1 MTALDEA
8 SLGEMT
14 EPAAA
19 AAARGPAEQAV
30 VLVVAWGR
38 LYIDRLAQ
46 HAFASLLAP
55 GNLPHVAA
63 RMPVT
68 LQIMTRAED
77 AAYFE
82 AQPQVQRLRAFASV
96 VVVPIDDLIVPGLYT
111 VTLTL
116 AYARGI
122 ARHGEAMTRTV
133 FLSLNADFVLSDGSL
148 AHVLARIEAGAASVM
163 AASFKAVAEEVIP
176 RVDALAPADGAPLAL
191 TGRQLAAIGLA
202 SPHLTTVGKTLTQSR
217 CWSRAANHVFWQE
230 DDTACVGRFLQIFFL
245 GMRPTRVVTKVHGYC
260 DYSFPELYCPDGRME
275 VIADSDDVMILE
287 MQERAAD
294 ARSVVYGPRPDGV
307 WERDI
312 SEWYVPWHLEASRV
326 PMLFH
331 SGDRDA
337 RSQALLERS
346 TSDMAALVAGLG
358 PPVPNRGHYYWVA
371 GVAAWFQRRSGQ
383 AALPPELD
391 LTLTLADLRNPSFG
405 PSRRARRF
413 GVGGGHRGGPRAIVG
428 RLRERLWGVPPQLGP
443 LNLGRDSYAP
453 VRAAVEDL
461 RRALRAGARLL
472 VVAPV
477 GTWLDSVFSP
487 EEDGVFWIEPDHLA
501 CWRLSGE
508 DKVDAVLVMCRHPDE
523 IDTQVLVDHVRG
535 VATPGA
541 RWTYIAHKPIW
552 LPDAAWVRAR
562 LVDALLLE
570 SAMKPS
576 AAAIDIGRQPQGLN
590 DRDLGRVVQAG
601 MPVLRALRYAGLLAL
616 YGLRQALRRGTANNA
631 EPTSVV
637 VQVVAPQDPRP

>member
-1 MTALDEA
+1 MAVAMETGAA
-8 SLGEMT
+8 APR
-14 EPAAA
+14 EPAE
-19 AAARGPAEQAV
+19 RAV

-38 LYIDRLAQ
+38 LYIDRLAR
-46 HAFASLLAP
+46 HAFSSLLAP

-96 VVVPIDDLIVPGLYT
+96 VVVPIDDIIVPGLYT

-122 ARHGEAMTRTV
+122 ALQGEAMTRTV

-148 AHVLARIEAGAASVM
+148 AHVLARLEAGASSVM

-176 RVDALAPADGAPLAL
+176 KVDALSPPDGGPITLS
-191 TGRQLAAIGLA
+191 GRQLAAIGLA
-202 SPHLTTVGKTLTQSR
+202 SPHLTTVGKTVTQSR
-217 CWSRAANHVFWQE
+217 CWSRAANHIFWQE
-230 DDTACVGRFLQIFFL
+230 DETACVGRFLQIFFL
-245 GMRPTRVVTKVHGYC
+245 GMRPTRVVRQVHGYC
-260 DYSFPELYCPDGRME
+260 DYSFPELYCPDGPME
-275 VIADSDDVMILE
+275 VISDSDDVMILE

-294 ARSVVYGPRPDGV
+294 VRSVVYGARPPNV

-312 SEWYVPWHLEASRV
+312 SEWYVPWHLEASRT

-337 RSQALLERS
+337 RTE
-346 TSDMAALVAGLG
+346 ALVARSEREMAELTARLD

-371 GVAAWFQRRSGQ
+371 GVAAWFQRLADRE
-383 AALPPELD
+383 ALPPELD
-391 LTLTLADLRNPSFG
+391 PTLRLVDLRNPSLA

-413 GVGGGHRGGPRAIVG
+413 EAGSGHRGGPRAVVS
-428 RLRERLWGVPPQLGP
+428 RLRERLWGAPPRLGP
-443 LNLGRDSYAP
+443 LNLGRESYAP
-453 VRAAVEDL
+453 VQAAVDALRAAVD
-461 RRALRAGARLL
+461 AGARLL

-477 GTWLDSVFSP
+477 GTWLDTVFSP
-487 EEDGVFWIEPDHLA
+487 EEDRVFWIEPDHLA
-501 CWRLSGE
+501 CWRLADGE
-508 DKVDAVLVMCRHPDE
+508 TVDQVLVMCRHPDE
-523 IDTQVLVDHVRG
+523 IDAQRLVDHVGG
-535 VATPGA
+535 VTRAGA

-552 LPDAAWVRAR
+552 LPDSGWVTAR

-570 SAMKPS
+570 SAMKPN
-576 AAAIDIGRQPQGLN
+576 AAAIDIGRQPRGL
-590 DRDLGRVVQAG
+590 DHRDLGRVARAG
-601 MPVLRALRYAGLLAL
+601 LPALRALRYEGLLAL
-616 YGLRQALRRGTANNA
+616 YGMRRALGRAGTPDG

-637 VQVVAPQDPRP
+637 VQVVSPQDARHER

>member
-1 MTALDEA
+1 MAAPAPSGTAA
-8 SLGEMT
+8 
-14 EPAAA
+14 PRA
-19 AAARGPAEQAV
+19 PAERAV

-38 LYIDRLAQ
+38 LYIDRLAR
-46 HAFASLLAP
+46 HAFSSLLAP
-55 GNLPHVAA
+55 GNLPHVAG

-122 ARHGEAMTRTV
+122 ALHGEAMTRTV

-148 AHVLARIEAGAASVM
+148 AHVLDRLEAGAASVM

-176 RVDALAPADGAPLAL
+176 KVDALAPPDGAPLAL

-202 SPHLTTVGKTLTQSR
+202 SPHLTTVGKTVTQSR

-230 DDTACVGRFLQIFFL
+230 DETACVGRFLQIFFL
-245 GMRPTRVVTKVHGYC
+245 GMRPTRVVMQVHGYC
-260 DYSFPELYCPDGRME
+260 DYSFPELYCPDGPME
-275 VIADSDDVMILE
+275 VISDSDDVMILE

-294 ARSVVYGPRPDGV
+294 VRSVVYGARPPGA

-312 SEWYVPWHLEASRV
+312 SEWYVPWHLEASKT

-337 RSQALLERS
+337 RTAALVERS
-346 TSDMAALVAGLG
+346 TRDMAELTAGLG

-371 GVAAWFQRRSGQ
+371 GVAAWFQRLANRET
-383 AALPPELD
+383 LPPELD
-391 LTLTLADLRNPSFG
+391 PTLSLADLRNPSLG

-413 GVGGGHRGGPRAIVG
+413 EAGSGQRGGLRALLS
-428 RLRERLWGVPPQLGP
+428 RLRERLWGAPPRLGP

-453 VRAAVEDL
+453 VLAAVEGLRAAVDS
-461 RRALRAGARLL
+461 GARLL
-472 VVAPV
+472 VVAPI
-477 GTWLDSVFSP
+477 GTWLDTVFSP
-487 EEDGVFWIEPDHLA
+487 EEERVFWIEPDQIA
-501 CWRLSGE
+501 CWRLAGTE
-508 DKVDAVLVMCRHPDE
+508 KVDQVLVMCRYPDE
-523 IDTQVLVDHVRG
+523 IDAQRLVDHVGG
-535 VATPGA
+535 VARAGA

-552 LPDAAWVRAR
+552 LPDPGWMSAR

-570 SAMKPS
+570 GAMKPS
-576 AAAIDIGRQPQGLN
+576 AAAIDIGRQPRGL
-590 DRDLGRVVQAG
+590 DHSELGRVARAG
-601 MPVLRALRYAGLLAL
+601 GIILRVLRYAGLLAL
-616 YGLRQALRRGTANNA
+616 YGLRRALGRAGAA
-631 EPTSVV
+631 DADPTSVV
-637 VQVVAPQDPRP
+637 VQVVAPQDPRHER